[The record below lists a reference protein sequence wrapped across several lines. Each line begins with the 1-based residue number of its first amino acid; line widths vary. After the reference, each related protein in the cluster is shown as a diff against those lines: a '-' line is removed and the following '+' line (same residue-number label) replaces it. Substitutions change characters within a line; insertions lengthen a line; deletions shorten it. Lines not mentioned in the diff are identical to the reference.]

1 MEVLESCAMNEKTWL
16 EDTQPIHRQDETLP
30 TQPHN
35 VSAAPPE
42 HRRKGCL
49 PRAMVLLATL
59 VGLVFL
65 SASLVGRLNVLILGI
80 DRTPEGTVVGRSDS
94 MILTTIIPVRGYIGM
109 LSIPRDLW
117 VSIPGVG
124 ENRINTAHFFAEA
137 AQAGSGPAAA
147 VAAVSRNFGVDVNYY
162 VRFQFQS
169 FQEIIDALGG
179 IPLKLEQPSGGLPA
193 GDYVLD
199 GEAALAFVR
208 YRAGSDDF
216 FRMEHGQDFIRAFL
230 GRALSPA
237 SWPRLPL
244 VATAVFKGVDTNLP
258 IWTWPAF
265 AWTLLVSGPGGID
278 ARVIS
283 RDMVQ
288 GFTTPDGAQVLAP
301 NWIQINPILLEM
313 FGQ

>member
-1 MEVLESCAMNEKTWL
+1 MNEKSWL
-16 EDTQPIHRQDETLP
+16 EDTQPIHRPDETLP
-30 TQPHN
+30 TQPHD
-35 VSAAPPE
+35 ATPAPPE
-42 HRRKGCL
+42 RRRRGCGARIL
-49 PRAMVLLATL
+49 VVLATL
-59 VGLVFL
+59 VGLTFL

-94 MILTTIIPVRGYIGM
+94 MILTTIIPVRGYSGM

-124 ENRINTAHFFAEA
+124 DNRINTAHFFAEA

-147 VAAVSRNFGVDVNYY
+147 ADAVSRIFGVDVNYY
-162 VRFQFQS
+162 VRFQFRS
-169 FQEIIDALGG
+169 FQEIVDALGG
-179 IPLKLEQPSGGLPA
+179 IPLKLDQPAGGLPA

-230 GRALSPA
+230 SRALSPA
-237 SWPRLPL
+237 SWPRIPL
-244 VATAVFKGVDTNLP
+244 VVSAVIRGVDTNLP
-258 IWTWPAF
+258 IWTWPAI
-265 AWTLLVSGPGGID
+265 AWTLLVSGPEGID
-278 ARVIS
+278 TRVIS

-301 NWIQINPILLEM
+301 NWMQINPILLEM